1 MNAQDMDRCAM
12 ERILHPLLGHILALE
27 DKKADYPSCKELTD
41 LIDTALLHMKDDE
54 LENDLLYFKL
64 DICKGVDMQESF
76 EELIEKSIVHISTQ
90 LYPILF

>member
-76 EELIEKSIVHISTQ
+76 EELIDKSIVHISTQ

>member
-1 MNAQDMDRCAM
+1 M